1 MKCVIESFL
10 VPDMRYGFA
19 SGNAPAISHF
29 VCRTHNWQCDVP
41 VHDGYQ
47 CPIGRIEEAR
57 DNAIEE
63 IRMAKDAL

>member
-1 MKCVIESFL
+1 MKCSIKSFVIAAHPFGQGEATSICETHHWQFGNL
-10 VPDMRYGFA
+10 PVGPDT
-19 SGNAPAISHF
+19 
-29 VCRTHNWQCDVP
+29 V
-41 VHDGYQ
+41 

>member
-1 MKCVIESFL
+1 MKCNIQSFML
-10 VPDMRYGFA
+10 NKTPFGMAEATSICHTHHWQF
-19 SGNAPAISHF
+19 GNL
-29 VCRTHNWQCDVP
+29 P
-41 VHDGYQ
+41 VGHDTV